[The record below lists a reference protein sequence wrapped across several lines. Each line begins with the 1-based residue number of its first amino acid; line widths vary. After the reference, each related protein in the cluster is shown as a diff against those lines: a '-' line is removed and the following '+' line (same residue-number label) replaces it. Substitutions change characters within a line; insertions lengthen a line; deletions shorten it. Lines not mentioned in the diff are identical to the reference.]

1 MKITVL
7 IMAMLFAL
15 SLLAGCTPQKRDE
28 APGLDAEES
37 VVTAEFLPEEIDEII
52 AEQIEESAAA
62 PEEQTDEGETERA
75 AALEALLED
84 VRTSVFPGTAGNSLR
99 AAGRAAAIADF
110 FAESGMSPDEADR
123 AVRDYIASLSAEDAE
138 FFEMQLDAVVSA
150 FSNLT
155 GENGA
160 GLLEDCGYES
170 SRFPWEE
177 ENVRNCFAALLGTD

>member
-15 SLLAGCTPQKRDE
+15 SLLAGCTPQKGSETPPPAE
-28 APGLDAEES
+28 AS
-37 VVTAEFLPEEIDEII
+37 VETAEFLPEEIDEII

>member
-1 MKITVL
+1 
-7 IMAMLFAL
+7 MLFVL

-28 APGLDAEES
+28 TPPPAEES

-52 AEQIEESAAA
+52 AEQIEESGAA
-62 PEEQTDEGETERA
+62 PEEEQPDALEAERA
-75 AALEALLED
+75 AALEALLEE

-99 AAGRAAAIADF
+99 AAAHAAAIADF
-110 FAESGMSPDEADR
+110 FAESGMSPDEAN
-123 AVRDYIASLSAEDAE
+123 ACAQAYIASLSAEDAE
-138 FFEMQLDAVVSA
+138 LFETQLDAVVSA

-170 SRFPWEE
+170 AHFPWDG
-177 ENVRNCFAALLGTD
+177 ENVRDCFVALLGTD

>member
-7 IMAMLFAL
+7 ILTMLFVL

-28 APGLDAEES
+28 VPPPAEES
-37 VVTAEFLPEEIDEII
+37 VETAEFLPEEIDEII
-52 AEQIEESAAA
+52 AEQIEESGTA
-62 PEEQTDEGETERA
+62 PEEEQTDALKAERA
-75 AALEALLED
+75 AALAALLED

-99 AAGRAAAIADF
+99 AAGRAAAVADF

-123 AVRDYIASLSAEDAE
+123 AVRDYIASLSVDDAQL
-138 FFEMQLDAVVSA
+138 FETQLDSVIGA

-160 GLLEDCGYES
+160 DLLSDCGYES
-170 SRFPWEE
+170 AYFPWNE